1 MTDRLFE
8 AVRPVLRTRGIVREE
23 LARDLVRLEIEE
35 ATDGLKTLCA
45 RFIAVGPDDEVT
57 LLDGALLDFGLDIVV
72 SLGPDST
79 ARTVFRGTIS
89 AIEANFDEAE
99 APEVAIY
106 AEDRLMDLRMTRR
119 TRSYDAMSDADI
131 VREVASAHQLA
142 VEIDIDDQTHE
153 VVQQWNQSDLAFL
166 RERARLVRAEL
177 WLDDAGTL
185 HFATRD
191 RRSGTELTLVRGGAL
206 LDLQARADLA
216 HQRTAVRVSG
226 FDSDARTA
234 IDEQADDAEIRGEL
248 ASGRTGPAIL
258 RQAFGERVSQRVREV
273 PLTTREAAAMARA
286 ELQRRARRFVQVHG
300 LTTGSPDMIVGTR
313 LTLERVGRPFSGG
326 GYHVTRVRH
335 THDLTRGFRTEFSAE
350 RPTVEEGA

>member
-1 MTDRLFE
+1 MTDGLFH

-23 LARDLVRLEIEE
+23 LGRDLIRLEIEE

-45 RFIAVGPDDEVT
+45 RFIAVGPNDEPAY
-57 LLDGALLDFGLDIVV
+57 LDGTLLDFGLDIIV
-72 SLGPDST
+72 SVGPTSS

-89 AIEANFDEAE
+89 ALEATFDEAE
-99 APEVAIY
+99 APEVAVY

-119 TRSYDAMSDADI
+119 TRSYDAMTDADI

-142 VEIDIDDQTHE
+142 VEVDIEDTTHE

-185 HFATRD
+185 QFKARD
-191 RRSGTELTLVRGGAL
+191 RRSATELTLVRGGAL
-206 LDLQARADLA
+206 LDLHARADLA

-226 FDSDARTA
+226 FDSDARVA
-234 IDEQADDAEIRGEL
+234 IDEEADDAVIRGEV
-248 ASGRTGPAIL
+248 SHGRTGPAIL
-258 RQAFGERVSQRVREV
+258 RQAFGERVSQRAREV
-273 PLTTREAAAMARA
+273 PLTTTEAAAVARA
-286 ELQRRARRFVQVHG
+286 EMQRRARRFVQVHG
-300 LTTGSPDMIVGTR
+300 LTTGTPDMIVGTR

-335 THDLTRGFRTEFSAE
+335 THDLARGFRTEFSAE
-350 RPTVEEGA
+350 RPTLEEGA

>member
-1 MTDRLFE
+1 MTDAAFQ
-8 AVRPVLRTRGIVREE
+8 AVRPVLRTRGLVRDE
-23 LARDLVRLEIEE
+23 LGRDLVRLEIEE

-45 RFIAVGPDDEVT
+45 RFTAVGQGGEAAH
-57 LLDGALLDFGLDIVV
+57 LDGVALDFGVDLVV
-72 SLGPDST
+72 SVGPEVG

-89 AIEANFDEAE
+89 AIEASFDAAE
-99 APEVAIY
+99 APEVAVY

-119 TRSYDAMSDADI
+119 TRSYDAMSDAEI
-131 VREVASAHQLA
+131 VREVAAAHGLA
-142 VEIDIDDQTHE
+142 VAVDIPELTRD

-185 HFATRD
+185 HFKARERRD
-191 RRSGTELTLVRGGAL
+191 AGAFTLVRGGDL

-226 FDSDARTA
+226 LDPDTLDA
-234 IDEQADDAEIRGEL
+234 IDEEADDSAVRAEVT
-248 ASGRTGPAIL
+248 SGRTGPAVL
-258 RQAFGERVSQRVREV
+258 RQAFGERTSQRVREV
-273 PLTTREAAAMARA
+273 PLTAAEAAALARA

-300 LTTGSPDMIVGTR
+300 VTTGTPDMVVGSR

-326 GYHVTRVRH
+326 GYRVTRVRH
-335 THDLTRGFRTEFSAE
+335 THDLSRGFRTEFSAE
-350 RPTVEEGA
+350 RPTVEGGA